1 MDVINQS
8 SALVVLAIIFN
19 SVVFISFLLCEV
31 LVYLVV
37 QKLVSLILGYP
48 KIQWKFPGSLCISFK
63 FFSEILSG
71 SIVVLLLVI
80 KLTYA

>member
-19 SVVFISFLLCEV
+19 SVVFISILLCGV

-37 QKLVSLILGYP
+37 QNPVSLILD
-48 KIQWKFPGSLCISFK
+48 
-63 FFSEILSG
+63 
-71 SIVVLLLVI
+71 
-80 KLTYA
+80 